1 MYDTLTELYTRH
13 NADQCKKVRNKM
25 TSPPSDAYPNMTPV
39 LQGYNVFKGSP
50 FSKSD
55 EGFSSRLWVVDW
67 DDSDK
72 DSFGKR
78 RPRDTNVRNI
88 DKCSSSTST

>member
-1 MYDTLTELYTRH
+1 MH
-13 NADQCKKVRNKM
+13 AADQCKKVRDKM
-25 TSPPSDAYPNMTPV
+25 TTPPSDAYPNMAAI
-39 LQGYNVFKGSP
+39 LHGYNIFKGSP

-55 EGFSSRLWVVDW
+55 EGFASRLWAVDW
-67 DDSDK
+67 DNTDK

-88 DKCSSSTST
+88 DKCSSSTSV